1 LSLGRFHKD
10 LSTRGEVASQQH
22 VDTVNISPT
31 AETASRLNT
40 AIATENSAALHRN
53 QTNYADAYALA
64 AAREQMYT
72 PTAQAMLQ
80 TRDLQMF
87 NLDPGRLMVAVTPG
101 FSESSGAAATAAA
114 DRTEADIRASLGPN
128 GGEAAVQSAVTRG
141 RDLAA
146 YYSRS
151 QSAAGE
157 QRLMAERAQREGA
170 QPVPLETKNAER
182 AQRQGP
188 QLQPLAQPQPEAALA
203 SRDRQ
208 PSGAAQLAPERQAER
223 QALRQPQPGV
233 PSMADL
239 TSPLA
244 QAEFSRPTTAL
255 ETPTE
260 HDALST
266 NRLTQTILVAGLT
279 MGAAAAAREAQARE
293 QFRQENSVQIS
304 TAERESREAKANFV
318 YLVGQ
323 GLDPSKANDP
333 AHQADLADARTA
345 VSITSA
351 RLQSLYGRTA

>member
-1 LSLGRFHKD
+1 MSLQPVAVNNP
-10 LSTRGEVASQQH
+10 TRGEVASQQH

-141 RDLAA
+141 RDL
-146 YYSRS
+146 
-151 QSAAGE
+151 AGE